1 MHAQAG
7 RDCTVNK
14 DPVSPGP
21 GSVDG
26 TVGVARQNRPTHTWA
41 EGGRGAHSGPV
52 GHDVL
57 MSTSTASQLATAR
70 SGSTSNA
77 LTLVPCSARQ
87 PTMRNTEGRSR
98 AQFASAN
105 LDGSAG
111 SSEAAASELH
121 KAAVGR
127 RDGRLAQGAPR
138 RMQSSLATRMLDAAQ
153 RAGAIAPGPAA
164 MRSRGRRRRP
174 IQPLAMVMSQPLTQ
188 RASPASRVL
197 SALPSPA
204 RGRGVRCE
212 SHARS
217 Y

>member
-1 MHAQAG
+1 
-7 RDCTVNK
+7 
-14 DPVSPGP
+14 
-21 GSVDG
+21 
-26 TVGVARQNRPTHTWA
+26 
-41 EGGRGAHSGPV
+41 
-52 GHDVL
+52 

-138 RMQSSLATRMLDAAQ
+138 RMQSSLTTRMLDAAQ

-164 MRSRGRRRRP
+164 MTMCDA
-174 IQPLAMVMSQPLTQ
+174 LV
-188 RASPASRVL
+188 ASRVSGTSSN
-197 SALPSPA
+197 SAPAAAKSWEQQRCRETWRGPHVAGHRASVSVCEMCAACGAARRAPSA
-204 RGRGVRCE
+204 VVIEHKDKR
-212 SHARS
+212 
-217 Y
+217 

>member
-1 MHAQAG
+1 
-7 RDCTVNK
+7 
-14 DPVSPGP
+14 
-21 GSVDG
+21 
-26 TVGVARQNRPTHTWA
+26 
-41 EGGRGAHSGPV
+41 
-52 GHDVL
+52 

-138 RMQSSLATRMLDAAQ
+138 RMQSSLTTRMLDAAQ

-164 MRSRGRRRRP
+164 MTMCDA
-174 IQPLAMVMSQPLTQ
+174 LV
-188 RASPASRVL
+188 ASRVSGTSSN
-197 SALPSPA
+197 SAPAAAKSWEQQRCRETRRGPHVAGHRASVSVCDVCGMRRGARPAERPSSSSIRISDSHTVQSHRPTRTTRHRRTVPSLCSPSA
-204 RGRGVRCE
+204 RQHRR
-212 SHARS
+212 
-217 Y
+217 

>member
-1 MHAQAG
+1 MT
-7 RDCTVNK
+7 RDALVA
-14 DPVSPGP
+14 PRS
-21 GSVDG
+21 
-26 TVGVARQNRPTHTWA
+26 ARQNRPTHTWA

-138 RMQSSLATRMLDAAQ
+138 RMQSSLTTRMLDAAQ

-164 MRSRGRRRRP
+164 MTMCDALVASRVSGTSSNSAPAAAKSWEQQRCRETRRGPHVAGHRASVSVCDVCGMRRGARRGRRH
-174 IQPLAMVMSQPLTQ
+174 
-188 RASPASRVL
+188 RA
-197 SALPSPA
+197 
-204 RGRGVRCE
+204 
-212 SHARS
+212 
-217 Y
+217 

>member
-1 MHAQAG
+1 
-7 RDCTVNK
+7 
-14 DPVSPGP
+14 
-21 GSVDG
+21 
-26 TVGVARQNRPTHTWA
+26 
-41 EGGRGAHSGPV
+41 
-52 GHDVL
+52 

-121 KAAVGR
+121 KAAFGR

-164 MRSRGRRRRP
+164 MTMCDA
-174 IQPLAMVMSQPLTQ
+174 LV
-188 RASPASRVL
+188 ASRVSGTSSN
-197 SALPSPA
+197 SAPAAAKSWEQQRCRETRRGPHVAGHRASVSVCDVCGMRRGARPAESGEAVSSSSIRISDSHTVQSHRPTRTTRHKRTVPSPCSPSA
-204 RGRGVRCE
+204 RQHRR
-212 SHARS
+212 
-217 Y
+217 